1 MGESGFDFVEF
12 FKVPAKNSSEILL
25 PGLESINH
33 ISDLSIDSDYEGV
46 RCGGGF
52 SFEHNLSFW
61 R

>member
-1 MGESGFDFVEF
+1 MGESGFNFVEF
-12 FKVPAKNSSEILL
+12 FKVSAKNSSEVLL
-25 PGLESINH
+25 PGLEGIDH

-52 SFEHNLSFW
+52 SSEHSLSFW